1 MDSLIYI
8 REYTTDSVICASRI
22 TPGLVFF
29 VGLSPRCWGWSLCFS
44 FSISDGT
51 KPPEAHMQ
59 TYSHDNPIL
68 VPAK

>member
-1 MDSLIYI
+1 MDSLICI

-22 TPGLVFF
+22 TPGLVLF
-29 VGLSPRCWGWSLCFS
+29 VGLSPRCWGGLCFS
-44 FSISDGT
+44 FSISDGK

-59 TYSHDNPIL
+59 TYSHNNPIL